1 LLLLQAKYAN
11 ISSITK
17 YRALGRRI
25 TVPFSKARLQKI
37 NDCLDMMARRLDQI
51 EAQRARDDAE
61 DDLEELEEEQ
71 FTNPLDA
78 PPSAPFADS
87 PPEKIHGQPEE

>member
-1 LLLLQAKYAN
+1 
-11 ISSITK
+11 
-17 YRALGRRI
+17 
-25 TVPFSKARLQKI
+25 VPFSKERLQKI

-61 DDLEELEEEQ
+61 DELEELEEEQ
-71 FTNPLDA
+71 FTHPLDA